1 MVYKLGHEVEIST
14 LPFPVSGK
22 LYDDLEEFL
31 LVLDNEYGADRDVE
45 HDDGGYVLFCT
56 PGTTD
61 SEIQRYFTFSGL
73 VPDWVDRISHQPNY
87 RVSLYFLRDDYAV
100 VLIQLEP

>member
-1 MVYKLGHEVEIST
+1 MVYKLGHEAEIGT

-45 HDDGGYVLFCT
+45 HDDGGYVLLCT
-56 PGTTD
+56 PGTKSSD
-61 SEIQRYFTFSGL
+61 IQRYFDFKAYVS
-73 VPDWVDRISHQPNY
+73 DWVTSTPHEPRY
-87 RVSLYFLRDDYAV
+87 TVSMYFLRDDFAV
-100 VLIQLEP
+100 VLIQLGL